1 MRPDLL
7 SDAELVRQ
15 TSQLVAARCRS
26 QPMDAAELPSLIKS
40 VATALRPQ
48 HAPAS
53 PSRNVVYLSEFIK
66 QRKGAAKP

>member
-1 MRPDLL
+1 
-7 SDAELVRQ
+7 
-15 TSQLVAARCRS
+15 
-26 QPMDAAELPSLIKS
+26 MDAAELPSLIKS
-40 VATALRPQ
+40 VATALRPP